1 VAVEPASQNAARD
14 AARASVN
21 GAQRLRSWVEA
32 RNGWARTGVAFVAGL
47 FSVLAMAPFF
57 MWPVLFV
64 TLPILVWLI
73 APHDEIPSPPGSAAL
88 RAFKSG
94 WWFGFGYFLA
104 GLFWIGEAFLVEADK
119 FAWLL
124 PFAITILPAGLA
136 LFYGVAAAVTR
147 MFWRDGLAGLLIT
160 AVAFA
165 VAEWIR
171 GHIFTGF
178 PWNVLGYAITQPIEL
193 MQTAELF
200 GIYGLTLWAV
210 LIFTAPLV
218 LAAESGTW
226 RTGTLAAIIPLFLF
240 ALYGT
245 IQLSRDDGAAVQSAK
260 VRLVQPSV
268 PQREKWLP
276 EKQGEIFQLHL
287 DLSRQN
293 PSGTGD
299 NMSGITHV
307 IWPEAAMPFKPLEH
321 PEALKAIGELLPPGA
336 QLISGGLRVTEVP
349 AAPPGEPQRRAY
361 NSMMVFDDA
370 GSVSAIYDKVH
381 LVPFG
386 EYLPFQPV
394 LEAIGLEQLT
404 RMRGGFSSGLV
415 PRPLLSVAGLPAVS
429 SLICYE
435 GIFPAAVVQR
445 PERPG
450 LIVNITNDGWFG
462 NTTGPRQHLHQ
473 SRVRAVEEG
482 VPLLR
487 VANNG
492 ISAVVDSR
500 GRLLHSL
507 GMNVRGTIDST
518 LPPPR
523 SPPLYTRLG
532 DGAFILTSLAFL
544 AFALVLGTRK
554 PGA

>member
-1 VAVEPASQNAARD
+1 
-14 AARASVN
+14 
-21 GAQRLRSWVEA
+21 
-32 RNGWARTGVAFVAGL
+32 
-47 FSVLAMAPFF
+47 
-57 MWPVLFV
+57 
-64 TLPILVWLI
+64 
-73 APHDEIPSPPGSAAL
+73 
-88 RAFKSG
+88 
-94 WWFGFGYFLA
+94 
-104 GLFWIGEAFLVEADK
+104 
-119 FAWLL
+119 
-124 PFAITILPAGLA
+124 
-136 LFYGVAAAVTR
+136 
-147 MFWRDGLAGLLIT
+147 
-160 AVAFA
+160 
-165 VAEWIR
+165 
-171 GHIFTGF
+171 
-178 PWNVLGYAITQPIEL
+178 
-193 MQTAELF
+193 
-200 GIYGLTLWAV
+200 
-210 LIFTAPLV
+210 
-218 LAAESGTW
+218 
-226 RTGTLAAIIPLFLF
+226 
-240 ALYGT
+240 
-245 IQLSRDDGAAVQSAK
+245 
-260 VRLVQPSV
+260 
-268 PQREKWLP
+268 
-276 EKQGEIFQLHL
+276 
-287 DLSRQN
+287 
-293 PSGTGD
+293 
-299 NMSGITHV
+299 
-307 IWPEAAMPFKPLEH
+307 
-321 PEALKAIGELLPPGA
+321 
-336 QLISGGLRVTEVP
+336 
-349 AAPPGEPQRRAY
+349 
-361 NSMMVFDDA
+361 MMVFDDA